1 MAKAVK
7 STGSKGTSGGK
18 GEAKPSGD
26 SPKRQGDKLENAT
39 RAASSRKGK

>member
-1 MAKAVK
+1 MAKTAK
-7 STGSKGTSGGK
+7 STGSKGTSATK

-39 RAASSRKGK
+39 RAASTRKGK

>member
-1 MAKAVK
+1 MAKAAK
-7 STGSKGTSGGK
+7 STGSKGKPAAK

>member
-1 MAKAVK
+1 MTKAVK
-7 STGSKGTSGGK
+7 STGSKGASGVK

-39 RAASSRKGK
+39 RAASRKGK